1 MKLHPDVNYRYL
13 VQPASTITNGFNIL
27 DFSIENTGPV
37 QTAGKA
43 DAKTLLDL
51 GEGYNFNKLKEYIA
65 EQDTNSES
73 PVSFFDSL
81 FG

>member
-1 MKLHPDVNYRYL
+1 MQLHPDVNYRYL
-13 VQPASTITNGFNIL
+13 VQPASTLTKGFNML
-27 DFSIENTGPV
+27 DFSIENTGPL

-51 GEGYNFNKLKEYIA
+51 GEGYNFNKLKKYIA
-65 EQDTNSES
+65 EQDTSNDALE
-73 PVSFFDSL
+73 SFFSNL